1 MSIKDRLWNGQSYP
15 TLPRSSNAS
24 PATESENNRP
34 ADQGA
39 IGELRA
45 EASSLIT
52 MRDLNGQRMI
62 SAKFNHVFSIFQFP
76 IMLCIWGGKQ
86 KSKMADEFVKTFPEL
101 NSHSSVA
108 KKNKNELRK
117 ICKILELPSE
127 KLRKNALI
135 NVVCNSLKIPM
146 SCSKPNARDSNADML
161 FTSGDVEVPA
171 CLKITPAYLQHV
183 KGWVKSL
190 RGFPSQLDMRAVGNY
205 LLGEGFTQ
213 DQVVKYKTN
222 RAWDHKRG
230 IHSVR

>member
-76 IMLCIWGGKQ
+76 IMLCIWGGQAKIQDGGWIRENISWIKFILFSCKEKQ
-86 KSKMADEFVKTFPEL
+86 KWTLKDLQDIGTSFGKAWEECVDKYCLQFIK
-101 NSHSSVA
+101 NS
-108 KKNKNELRK
+108 NKL
-117 ICKILELPSE
+117 
-127 KLRKNALI
+127 
-135 NVVCNSLKIPM
+135 LK
-146 SCSKPNARDSNADML
+146 A
-161 FTSGDVEVPA
+161 
-171 CLKITPAYLQHV
+171 
-183 KGWVKSL
+183 
-190 RGFPSQLDMRAVGNY
+190 
-205 LLGEGFTQ
+205 
-213 DQVVKYKTN
+213 
-222 RAWDHKRG
+222 
-230 IHSVR
+230 